1 MSVKA
6 IPEGYHSIQPY
17 LYMRGA
23 AQALDFYQKAFGA
36 QTIVHMPGPDGRIM
50 HAEMRFGDSVIMMA
64 DESPE
69 RGVFS
74 PEYYKGAPFSLALYV
89 EDCDS
94 VYYQAIAAGAKS
106 VREPADQFYG
116 DRSAGVEDP
125 FGFQWYIATHV
136 RDVSPEEM
144 KAAMAAMSEQQPA

>member
-17 LYMRGA
+17 LYIRGA
-23 AQALDFYQKAFGA
+23 AQALDFYRKAFGA
-36 QTIVHMPGPDGRIM
+36 QTIVHMPGPDGRVM

-74 PEYYKGAPFSLALYV
+74 PEYYKGAPGGGYRSYVYTDALSAERLV
-89 EDCDS
+89 ELRD
-94 VYYQAIAAGAKS
+94 AI
-106 VREPADQFYG
+106 E
-116 DRSAGVEDP
+116 
-125 FGFQWYIATHV
+125 
-136 RDVSPEEM
+136 RDVRGVLGIPWNPAKPAIRYEHSMGQGPLPSFLARSTSPVRP
-144 KAAMAAMSEQQPA
+144 PAPATSG